1 MIYDDNGDGD
11 LRGRSN
17 LRMSRLLPASTL
29 FKQKS
34 QFLLGYQRIP
44 RCIVGGGIQMIG
56 QLISHYRILERLGSG
71 GMRVIFKAK
80 DTKLKPPHD

>member
-1 MIYDDNGDGD
+1 
-11 LRGRSN
+11 
-17 LRMSRLLPASTL
+17 
-29 FKQKS
+29 
-34 QFLLGYQRIP
+34 
-44 RCIVGGGIQMIG
+44 MIG